1 MDYPPSFASGINLL
15 FSIPGPRDSPGRRA
29 FLDGFPQ
36 IIPGFLA
43 GAAFLPG

>member
-1 MDYPPSFASGINLL
+1 MDYPPSFASGINPL
-15 FSIPGPRDSPGRRA
+15 FSIPGPRASPGRHA

-36 IIPGFLA
+36 IIPGFRT